1 MSETAAAEQ
10 QQPLPSVD
18 ELKEGL
24 EELEDASTQE
34 AWIEDFYAHS
44 ADQEAKY
51 VRLQALRDHF
61 AHKGKWSYFLMFLM
75 FVLVAFQCVLLGLVG
90 GKVWDFREYDWLLPL
105 LLVQNFAQ
113 IVGLAVFVVRS
124 LFGAMDRGD
133 TDHQ

>member
-1 MSETAAAEQ
+1 MSEAEAAE

-24 EELEDASTQE
+24 AEIEDVSAQE
-34 AWIEDFYAHS
+34 AWLEGFNAES

-75 FVLVAFQCVLLGLVG
+75 LLLVGFQCLLLGLVG
-90 GKVWDFREYDWLLPL
+90 GKVWDFSDYDWLLPL

-124 LFGAMDRGD
+124 LFTSMGRSEGA
-133 TDHQ
+133 